1 MQDLLEQAIRYGLP
15 FNLYM
20 ERSRVREFQDV
31 ICRAIPGEPKLLMAR
46 HLANINGFLSRP
58 ETPNCIPRGVI
69 RFVAEVYCPDLVDH
83 FARGPSLQVSEFNR
97 GESRL
102 FTLKGDETFWTTDHI
117 SQSQEGVLL
126 GLIPGDL
133 PATDCPNPK
142 LVWRTKSEWTT
153 YFRGG
158 QTGKN
163 RILDAEIIPS
173 SKDFEEGPKL
183 FEVSYPSNW
192 SPILVKDMAFPEK
205 FVG

>member
-1 MQDLLEQAIRYGLP
+1 
-15 FNLYM
+15 
-20 ERSRVREFQDV
+20 
-31 ICRAIPGEPKLLMAR
+31 MAR

-58 ETPNCIPRGVI
+58 ETPNCIPRGGVI

-83 FARGPSLQVSEFNR
+83 FARGPSLQVLEFNR

-102 FTLKGDETFWTTDHI
+102 FTLKGDETFWTADHI

-133 PATDCPNPK
+133 PATDCTLWPTPELFEQESSHMRGYLSQGAYRIVMKLHNDITGPNPK
-142 LVWRTKSEWTT
+142 LVWCTRSEWTT
-153 YFRGG
+153 YFQGG

-163 RILDAEIIPS
+163 RILDAEIVPS
-173 SKDFEEGPKL
+173 SKDFEEGRKL

-192 SPILVKDMAFPEK
+192 SPILVKDMALPEK